1 MKQRVHIHTIE
12 VSGQGQIIHFQ
23 VRIPRD
29 AKRITG
35 ILITENAPVDR
46 IASVPSKGIV
56 PPAVHS
62 APAMAV
68 SPDASVGIFDIARPR
83 ILFPIMVGA
92 LILQARD
99 RANIFYGEDILH
111 SDNSYTVGDFTAVS
125 FRAARAIEA
134 PKKNLPGGAKWKEL
148 CIEIDVQ
155 NTKLFGI
162 YKDNINEKTGADNPY
177 QVKLYFLYEQ
187 K

>member
-1 MKQRVHIHTIE
+1 MKQRVHIHTLEIT
-12 VSGQGQIIHFQ
+12 GQGQILNFQ

-35 ILITENAPVDR
+35 ILITENAPVEAV
-46 IASVPSKGIV
+46 ASIPSRGTVPS
-56 PPAVHS
+56 
-62 APAMAV
+62 PAMAV
-68 SPDASVGIFDIARPR
+68 SPDAPVGTLDVARPR
-83 ILFPIMVGA
+83 ILFPVNVGA
-92 LILQARD
+92 LILQSRN

-111 SDNSYTVGDFTAVS
+111 SDNSYTAGDFTISS
-125 FRAARAIEA
+125 FSRTIEA
-134 PKKNLPGGAKWKEL
+134 PAKRILPGGAKWKEL

-162 YKDNINEKTGADNPY
+162 YKDNINEKTGADNSY
-177 QVKLYFLYEQ
+177 QVKLYFSYEQ